1 MTEMETT
8 VTIKEAAGM
17 FLAFLRKEGHAG
29 GSGNKSSFFEPEDLF
44 PLANVAD
51 LEF

>member
-1 MTEMETT
+1 METT
-8 VTIKEAAGM
+8 VTIREAAGI
-17 FLAFLRKEGHAG
+17 FLAFLRKEGHAS
-29 GSGNKSSFFEPEDLF
+29 GSGNEWFFFEPEDLF